1 MVRKLFFLALFLL
14 AGTAFL
20 SSCKKEELS
29 SKKEILSLI
38 FEASKNAQLDRNYL
52 GEIVG
57 TAITGELPFGTNLA
71 ILIPTMELSPRAT
84 VSPACGVQ
92 TDFTGPVIY
101 TVTAEDGTTKTFTIA
116 VATAPA
122 PYIGNW
128 IGGPIDF
135 GEGLMRV
142 KVHTDAEGTIS
153 MELVELMSSEVNIN
167 SMKGYFEP
175 ISRQDTDIKVSQTH
189 RWITGAWSSEL
200 TDRTMMYHVNS
211 TQSIRFF
218 YSLSY
223 PRDGW
228 WFELNLTR
236 E

>member
-1 MVRKLFFLALFLL
+1 MVRKFFFLALFLM

-57 TAITGELPFGTNLA
+57 TEISAELPFGTDLA

-84 VSPACGVQ
+84 LSPVCGVP
-92 TDFTGPVIY
+92 TDFTNPVPY
-101 TVTAEDGTTKTFTIA
+101 TVTAEDGTTKAFSVLISTS
-116 VATAPA
+116 PA
-122 PYIGNW
+122 PYLGNW

-142 KVHTDAEGTIS
+142 KIHTDADGAIS
-153 MELVELMSSEVNIN
+153 MELVELLTSETNTN

-175 ISRQDTDIKVSQTH
+175 ISRQDTDIKVNQTH

-200 TDRTMMYHVNS
+200 TDHTMMYHVNG
-211 TQSIRFF
+211 TQSIRFY